1 MMYHCARAWI
11 ICSHFPLVTDYYEIS
26 IRKWLAALQV
36 GDVRYSVFPSSFLTS
51 QAGAGLW
58 GMLMIHL
65 IPGLVLP
72 WPQSFNSK
80 EFIHWII
87 IDINALM
94 KWSPF
99 IQKQI
104 GAWPRVHIG
113 PEDWAVVWWAIFH
126 GLSEEMIGKLI
137 SASGYEEAGCDSAN
151 ADTRGQECWW
161 WPGALLPINCC
172 HWPLPCPA
180 QQPTLLT

>member
-1 MMYHCARAWI
+1 MWDTRYFLLHSWHHKPEPGSEECWWSIWFLAWS
-11 ICSHFPLVTDYYEIS
+11 CLDHN
-26 IRKWLAALQV
+26 
-36 GDVRYSVFPSSFLTS
+36 
-51 QAGAGLW
+51 
-58 GMLMIHL
+58 HL
-65 IPGLVLP
+65 I
-72 WPQSFNSK
+72 QKNSFIESL
-80 EFIHWII
+80 
-87 IDINALM
+87 DINALM

-113 PEDWAVVWWAIFH
+113 PEDWAVVWCAIFH